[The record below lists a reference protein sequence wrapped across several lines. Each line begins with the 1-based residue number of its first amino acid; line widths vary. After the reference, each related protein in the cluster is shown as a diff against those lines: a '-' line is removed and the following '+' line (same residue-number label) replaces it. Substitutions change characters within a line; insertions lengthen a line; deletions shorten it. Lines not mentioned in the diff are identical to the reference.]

1 MRRLVAIAFAAV
13 LATACQRD
21 PDRLPEYVFS
31 GEIMG
36 TSFSVKIVATQEL
49 DDQEDLDR
57 EIRERLTTIDTT
69 MSTYRPESELS
80 VFNAEASTDWQPVS
94 TALCQ
99 VVDGALEISDMT
111 DGAFDITVG
120 PLVNL
125 WGFGPTKLVEEPP
138 ADGEISAALE
148 RSGYDKI
155 AADCGRPALRK
166 TRGDMY
172 IDLSGYA
179 KGHAVDVLA
188 ELLDEHGFE
197 DYLVEIGG
205 EIRVRGQNAAGADW
219 AIAIEKPEAGSR
231 SVQTIVRLTDVALA
245 TSGDYR
251 NFFEVD
257 GRRYSHTI
265 DPATGRP
272 VEHNAASVTVIDPST
287 ARADGLA
294 TALLVMGPEDGL
306 AFAEQNELAAY
317 YLVRTDDRFEDRM
330 TTRFTGLLH

>member
-1 MRRLVAIAFAAV
+1 MRSERSFEGGSALLEEIVRRAAEELRLREQAIDNVMNRARKARV
-13 LATACQRD
+13 LSKQAI
-21 PDRLPEYVFS
+21 LHVH
-31 GEIMG
+31 GEAIME
-36 TSFSVKIVATQEL
+36 A
-49 DDQEDLDR
+49 R
-57 EIRERLTTIDTT
+57 EKL
-69 MSTYRPESELS
+69 
-80 VFNAEASTDWQPVS
+80 AEAGGLLREMKGLIGEH
-94 TALCQ
+94 A
-99 VVDGALEISDMT
+99 EI
-111 DGAFDITVG
+111 GRFD
-120 PLVNL
+120 
-125 WGFGPTKLVEEPP
+125 
-138 ADGEISAALE
+138 EISAAQE
-148 RSGYDKI
+148 RSGYDKL

-172 IDLSGYA
+172 VDLSGYA
-179 KGHAVDVLA
+179 KGYAVDALA
-188 ELLDEHGFE
+188 ELLDGHGFK

-219 AIAIEKPEAGSR
+219 AIAIEKPQAGSR

-317 YLVRTDDRFEDRM
+317 YLVRTEERFEDRM
-330 TTRFTGLLH
+330 STRFTGLLH